1 MTLNLFERDA
11 IRKGRVEERENAI
24 RRMLKKLNPEDI
36 IELGYEE
43 ALVYK
48 IISELNEKQ

>member
-11 IRKGRVEERENAI
+11 IRKGRAEEKETAI
-24 RRMLKKLNPEDI
+24 RRMLKKLSPEDI

-43 ALVYK
+43 ELVCK
-48 IISELNEKQ
+48 IVQETKENQ